1 MLYLHQLS
9 YLGRYL
15 RNVLIHLHV
24 LQFLV
29 HRVVVYLHNERLHQV
44 YRDHMRELHRRFQPA
59 RLYFQI
65 RVFPCLL

>member
-9 YLGRYL
+9 YLGRFP
-15 RNVLIHLHV
+15 RNVLIRLHV
-24 LQFLV
+24 LLFLV

-44 YRDHMRELHRRFQPA
+44 YRDHMREQLQRFRQV
-59 RLYFQI
+59 RLCFQI